1 VNRIEEEVSDI
12 SGKTIA
18 EKIFSAHSGTD
29 ARAGDIVVADVD
41 FVMGQD
47 GTTPLAIRALEN
59 MGVDHV
65 FDPAKVAVVMD
76 HSSPSPIEGVS
87 ALHTLMREFGK
98 KTGAK
103 VYDVGCG
110 VCHQL
115 IPENGHVVPGD
126 LMVGCDS
133 HTCTYGALNVF
144 STGVGSTDG
153 AAAMA
158 AGKLWFKVPDTMKV
172 TYTGELQ
179 PGVFSK
185 DLVLALAGRIGVDGA
200 TYMALEFDGPV
211 IDGLSVDARMTISN
225 MAIEVGA
232 KAGLMKADAKTLAWY
247 EGRGDR
253 APLAVD
259 PDADAVYTDSLV
271 FDASVIGPQV
281 AKPHA
286 VGNVSPIEEVA
297 GTPIAQGFIGT
308 CTNGRLEDLKI
319 AADILRG
326 RQVHP
331 DVRLIVAPASKQILL
346 DAMDAGY
353 IRDLVEAG
361 AVLVAPGCG
370 PCVGTHNGVP
380 SDGENVISTANR
392 NFKGRMGN
400 SNAFIYLGSP
410 ATVAASV
417 IEGVITDPRKY
428 FKGGE

>member
-1 VNRIEEEVSDI
+1 MVAIP
-12 SGKTIA
+12 GKTIA
-18 EKIFSAHSGTD
+18 EKILSAHSGTD
-29 ARAGDIVVADVD
+29 AHAGDIVVADVD

-47 GTTPLAIRALEN
+47 GTSPLAIRALER
-59 MGVDHV
+59 MGVDGV
-65 FDPAKVAVVMD
+65 FDPAKVALVID
-76 HSSPSPIEGVS
+76 HSAPSPLEGVS
-87 ALHTLMREFGK
+87 ALHTVMREFGK
-98 KTGAK
+98 RTGAK
-103 VYDVGCG
+103 VYDIGCG

-158 AGKLWFKVPDTMKV
+158 SGKLWFKVPETMRV
-172 TYTGELQ
+172 TYTGELK

-185 DLVLALAGRIGVDGA
+185 DLVLYLAGQIGADGA

-211 IDGLSVDARMTISN
+211 IEALSVDARMTISN

-232 KAGLMKADAKTLAWY
+232 KAGLMRADAKTLAWY
-247 EGRGDR
+247 EGRSER
-253 APLAVD
+253 KPNPVD
-259 PDADAVYTDSLV
+259 PDPDARYAQEIVI
-271 FDASVIGPQV
+271 DASEIGPQV
-281 AKPHA
+281 AKPHS
-286 VGNVSPIEEVA
+286 VDNVSPIEEVE
-297 GTPIAQGFIGT
+297 GTPIQQGFLGT
-308 CTNGRLEDLKI
+308 CTNGRLEDLAI
-319 AADILRG
+319 AASILEG
-326 RQVHP
+326 RRVHP
-331 DVRLIVAPASKQILL
+331 DVRFIVAPASRRILL
-346 DAMDAGY
+346 DAIEAGY
-353 IRDLVEAG
+353 VQTLVEAG
-361 AVLVAPGCG
+361 AALVTPGCG

-417 IEGVITDPRKY
+417 IEGKITDPRKY
-428 FKGGE
+428 LG

>member
-1 VNRIEEEVSDI
+1 MSAIT
-12 SGKTIA
+12 GKTIA

-29 ARAGDIVVADVD
+29 AHAGDIVVADVD

-47 GTTPLAIRALEN
+47 GTSPLAIRALEN
-59 MGVDHV
+59 MGVDKV
-65 FDPAKVAVVMD
+65 FDPKKVAVVMD

-87 ALHTLMREFGK
+87 ALHTIMREFGK

-103 VYDVGCG
+103 VYDVGEG

-115 IPENGHVVPGD
+115 IPEKGHVVPGD

-158 AGKLWFKVPDTMKV
+158 SGKLWFKVPDTMKV
-172 TYTGELQ
+172 TYNGELQ

-185 DLVLALAGRIGVDGA
+185 DLILYLAGQIGADGA
-200 TYMALEFDGPV
+200 TYEAIEFHGPV
-211 IDGLSVDARMTISN
+211 IDELSVEARMTISN

-232 KAGLMKADAKTLAWY
+232 KAGLMKADAKTLEWF
-247 EGRGDR
+247 EGRGEKTP
-253 APLAVD
+253 APQA
-259 PDADAVYTDSLV
+259 PDADATYIRELT
-271 FDASVIGPQV
+271 FDASAIGPQV

-286 VGNVSPIEEVA
+286 VDNVSPIEEVE
-297 GTPIAQGFIGT
+297 GTPIAEGVLGT
-308 CTNGRLEDLKI
+308 CTNGRLEDFAI
-319 AADILRG
+319 AASILAG
-326 RQVHP
+326 RKVHP
-331 DVRLIVAPASKQILL
+331 DVRFVVAPASRQILL
-346 DAMDAGY
+346 DAIAAGY
-353 IRDLVEAG
+353 VQTLVEAG
-361 AVLVAPGCG
+361 AALVTPGCG

-400 SNAFIYLGSP
+400 SNSFIYLGSP

-417 IEGVITDPRKY
+417 IEGKITDPRKY
-428 FKGGE
+428 FEGGEA

>member
-1 VNRIEEEVSDI
+1 MVAIP
-12 SGKTIA
+12 GKTIA
-18 EKIFSAHSGTD
+18 EKILSAHSGTD
-29 ARAGDIVVADVD
+29 AHAGDIVVADVD

-47 GTTPLAIRALEN
+47 GTSPLAIRALER
-59 MGVDHV
+59 MGVDRV
-65 FDPAKVAVVMD
+65 FDPAKVALVID
-76 HSSPSPIEGVS
+76 HSAPSPLEGVS
-87 ALHTLMREFGK
+87 ALHTVMREFGK
-98 KTGAK
+98 RTGAT
-103 VYDVGCG
+103 VYDIGCG

-158 AGKLWFKVPDTMKV
+158 SGKLWFKVPETMRV
-172 TYTGELQ
+172 TYTGELR

-185 DLVLALAGRIGVDGA
+185 DLILYLAGQIGADGA

-211 IDGLSVDARMTISN
+211 IEALSVDARMTISN

-232 KAGLMKADAKTLAWY
+232 KAGLMRADAKTLAWY
-247 EGRGDR
+247 EGRGER
-253 APLAVD
+253 KPNPVD
-259 PDADAVYTDSLV
+259 PDPDARYAREIEI
-271 FDASVIGPQV
+271 DASSIGPQV

-286 VGNVSPIEEVA
+286 VDNVSPIEEVE
-297 GTPIAQGFIGT
+297 GTPIQQGYLGT
-308 CTNGRLEDLKI
+308 CTNGRLEDLAI
-319 AADILRG
+319 AASILRG
-326 RQVHP
+326 RRVHP
-331 DVRLIVAPASKQILL
+331 DVRFIVAPASRRILL
-346 DAMDAGY
+346 DAIAAGY
-353 IRDLVEAG
+353 VQTLVEAG
-361 AVLVAPGCG
+361 AALVTPGCG

-417 IEGVITDPRKY
+417 IEGKITDPRRY
-428 FKGGE
+428 LG